1 MTHYYYY
8 YYCDYY
14 CDYDD
19 YLLGRATHSHPVE
32 PRGHGRLA
40 VRQGG
45 EQRVEHLVRVRVK
58 RVSSGPFLGSA
69 ILASAS
75 CGSASLGLERSEHV
89 DDEVARVAHLS
100 KARRDRVSSRL
111 VWGLFGGGSSP
122 AWHT

>member
-1 MTHYYYY
+1 MPACWVRLRVRIRLGVTVTHYYYY

-45 EQRVEHLVRVRVK
+45 EQRVEH
-58 RVSSGPFLGSA
+58 
-69 ILASAS
+69 
-75 CGSASLGLERSEHV
+75 V

-100 KARRDRVSSRL
+100 KARRDRVSSRQ

-122 AWHT
+122 VWHT